1 MIKIVFKHLI
11 NRLISPNSK
20 EKHLPLSYLLHPTL
34 YLQPSLRQ
42 TINLPFH
49 FLIQTPLR
57 EKSLK
62 PGNQFSVSNSMK
74 AK

>member
-20 EKHLPLSYLLHPTL
+20 EKHLPLSYL
-34 YLQPSLRQ
+34 QPSLRQ
-42 TINLPFH
+42 TINPPFH